1 MTTTPDNSSRN
12 SSLSLSNYIIPT
24 KITIKSLI
32 KKIHKLFHNKY
43 SKLPLSYDSNIID
56 NIIYN
61 EKSHIVA
68 RFKDR
73 LIIDDTGE
81 FLKRYYKKNE
91 SDIRL
96 PKFYEYYELYSKI
109 FPNYTAF
116 NEGKYLYQNIQRKQ
130 RMIDLQEKMEFE
142 EKQNKEKNET
152 SSLYSESRDNV
163 FNTDAID
170 SILNGTNNEGIE
182 ILFDVNKNNLKQDE
196 DIFNKEI
203 NGIIDEINNYETKR
217 KKIETNHKIMK
228 NKIMKNN
235 NFNHNF
241 SNNNIN
247 INSNQNNNTNKENIW
262 NKNTSVPINLNY
274 TKNKRIPNS
283 NSSSTINSANMTY
296 YSNIQ
301 SIISKF
307 FNIPSYQKN
316 NILNLNNKPKQ
327 NNKMNNISNKSKNVH
342 RKDKTFV
349 EKLEQ
354 NLFKMRQK
362 SIFFQK
368 NLSQNIS
375 TSNQTKD
382 ISISKKNSGIY
393 TKKSSNSKSTN
404 HNPNNVRK
412 NINHSQYKIQNNNI
426 FQKVDTSR
434 KGVSPLTSRNNPK
447 SNKLGINLGKSKDIK
462 NTKGNTHYNAN
473 GISRNR
479 YSDNM
484 NFHNKAKSTIK
495 GSIYNSSMNKMGES
509 QNNNKS
515 TSKTNKKILNKTRIK
530 HEEKKYKNE
539 IGYKEINYIKVKN
552 SRNKNDIKTKIL
564 NSGINFNSSRNNN
577 FRHKNKNLSQT
588 KNIVNKNKNSS
599 NISSYKIG
607 ILDIMNIKKNFLKG
621 FNINNFS
628 KAINITNINSK
639 NVFSKTHRSNYS
651 GINK

>member
-1 MTTTPDNSSRN
+1 MTTTPDNSCRN

-203 NGIIDEINNYETKR
+203 NEIIDEINNYETKR

-228 NKIMKNN
+228 NK
-235 NFNHNF
+235 
-241 SNNNIN
+241 
-247 INSNQNNNTNKENIW
+247 
-262 NKNTSVPINLNY
+262 
-274 TKNKRIPNS
+274 
-283 NSSSTINSANMTY
+283 
-296 YSNIQ
+296 
-301 SIISKF
+301 
-307 FNIPSYQKN
+307 
-316 NILNLNNKPKQ
+316 
-327 NNKMNNISNKSKNVH
+327 
-342 RKDKTFV
+342 
-349 EKLEQ
+349 
-354 NLFKMRQK
+354 
-362 SIFFQK
+362 
-368 NLSQNIS
+368 
-375 TSNQTKD
+375 
-382 ISISKKNSGIY
+382 
-393 TKKSSNSKSTN
+393 
-404 HNPNNVRK
+404 
-412 NINHSQYKIQNNNI
+412 
-426 FQKVDTSR
+426 
-434 KGVSPLTSRNNPK
+434 
-447 SNKLGINLGKSKDIK
+447 
-462 NTKGNTHYNAN
+462 
-473 GISRNR
+473 
-479 YSDNM
+479 
-484 NFHNKAKSTIK
+484 
-495 GSIYNSSMNKMGES
+495 
-509 QNNNKS
+509 
-515 TSKTNKKILNKTRIK
+515 
-530 HEEKKYKNE
+530 
-539 IGYKEINYIKVKN
+539 
-552 SRNKNDIKTKIL
+552 
-564 NSGINFNSSRNNN
+564 
-577 FRHKNKNLSQT
+577 
-588 KNIVNKNKNSS
+588 
-599 NISSYKIG
+599 
-607 ILDIMNIKKNFLKG
+607 
-621 FNINNFS
+621 
-628 KAINITNINSK
+628 
-639 NVFSKTHRSNYS
+639 
-651 GINK
+651 

>member
-1 MTTTPDNSSRN
+1 MTTTPDNSCRN

-203 NGIIDEINNYETKR
+203 NEIIDEINNYETKR

-404 HNPNNVRK
+404 HNPNNMRK

-495 GSIYNSSMNKMGES
+495 GSIYNSSMNKMGDS
-509 QNNNKS
+509 QNNNNS